1 MTLGDLRKLTDTLPD
16 ETRIVIRTMEYGVS
30 SAVSGSVEASAEL
43 QYARFH
49 PKDAN
54 DQLTDIVVVIDDHSV

>member
-30 SAVSGSVEASAEL
+30 TAISGGVEASAEL
-43 QYARFH
+43 QYAAFH
-49 PKDAN
+49 PKNAN
-54 DQLTDIVVVIDDHSV
+54 DQLTVIVVVIEDHSV